1 MIWWKMGPQELIQRL
16 YSILKVENDP
26 VKETSGKYFACS
38 EKEWS
43 AVVVVAILLVALT
56 LV

>member
-1 MIWWKMGPQELIQRL
+1 MGPQELIQRL